1 MNEVKEIAL
10 LAVEET
16 FKKLNLLT
24 CELIAKAKEE
34 TSTKEEY
41 DAFMRGA
48 AFVFYCVCERSRPQ
62 WKEEEGNMTLEDA
75 IQHCE
80 DLLPFL
86 AEREKTEHLRLIGWL
101 KELKKYRKNEG

>member
-1 MNEVKEIAL
+1 MDDIKEITSE
-10 LAVEET
+10 VVDET

-24 CELIAKAKEE
+24 GELINKAKEE
-34 TSTKEEY
+34 TSTKQEY

-62 WKEEEGNMTLEDA
+62 WKEDENNITLEDA

-86 AEREKTEHLRLIGWL
+86 AEREKIEHLRLMGWL
-101 KELKKYRKNEG
+101 KELQKYRSNT

>member
-1 MNEVKEIAL
+1 MDDIKEITSE
-10 LAVEET
+10 VVDET

-24 CELIAKAKEE
+24 GELINKAKEE
-34 TSTKEEY
+34 TSTKQEY

-48 AFVFYCVCERSRPQ
+48 AFVFYCVFERSRPQ
-62 WKEEEGNMTLEDA
+62 WKYDEKNITLEDA

-86 AEREKTEHLRLIGWL
+86 AEREKIEHLRLMGWL
-101 KELKKYRKNEG
+101 KELQKYRSKI

>member
-1 MNEVKEIAL
+1 MNEVKEIVS

-41 DAFMRGA
+41 DAFMRG
-48 AFVFYCVCERSRPQ
+48 YRS
-62 WKEEEGNMTLEDA
+62 
-75 IQHCE
+75 
-80 DLLPFL
+80 LLN
-86 AEREKTEHLRLIGWL
+86 ARR
-101 KELKKYRKNEG
+101 